1 MKRYYYLLLVAM
13 LYCSMG
19 FVTSCATDDLN
30 TAEQFEKEMDEA
42 MADARKYG
50 PHTQAFAVEIANRY
64 QGLFTDINYKTRESA
79 TRKCR
84 TDNCNPYD
92 LKDLART
99 TIVAGWDSMEIKP
112 VIQDL
117 NRTAIERGFFG
128 RYKHQTSDYGYWG
141 DITNLKYDKLM
152 TEIQV
157 KTYGMF
163 YASQEESIAR
173 GVLGDELYNFIHTK
187 SGEEPSLSHY
197 YYEIMRADT
206 SSAATV
212 EKYKQLAIKYHARFE
227 HLKD

>member
-64 QGLFTDINYKTRESA
+64 QGLVTE
-79 TRKCR
+79 
-84 TDNCNPYD
+84 
-92 LKDLART
+92 
-99 TIVAGWDSMEIKP
+99 
-112 VIQDL
+112 
-117 NRTAIERGFFG
+117 
-128 RYKHQTSDYGYWG
+128 
-141 DITNLKYDKLM
+141 YDKLM

-163 YASQEESIAR
+163 YASQEESIER
-173 GVLGDELYNFIHTK
+173 GVLGDEIYNFIHTK
-187 SGEEPSLSHY
+187 SGEEPGLSHY

-212 EKYKQLAIKYHARFE
+212 ENTSNWPSSITHVSSI
-227 HLKD
+227 LKTNAVCQYP

>member
-42 MADARKYG
+42 MADARKY
-50 PHTQAFAVEIANRY
+50 A
-64 QGLFTDINYKTRESA
+64 
-79 TRKCR
+79 
-84 TDNCNPYD
+84 
-92 LKDLART
+92 
-99 TIVAGWDSMEIKP
+99 
-112 VIQDL
+112 
-117 NRTAIERGFFG
+117 
-128 RYKHQTSDYGYWG
+128 
-141 DITNLKYDKLM
+141 NLKYDKLM

-173 GVLGDELYNFIHTK
+173 GVLGDEIYNFIHTK
-187 SGEEPSLSHY
+187 SGEEPGLSHY

-212 EKYKQLAIKYHARFE
+212 EKIQATGHQVSRTFRAS
-227 HLKD
+227 